1 MTDAVRTVHNR
12 PTSAPVRRTRIPQG
26 LQGFDKG
33 NEAALGRED
42 GRGRIPMFHV
52 LSYHLCSCMQMLG
65 DSRLRIC
72 LGEGIYSR
80 DDAFAQHVNALRP
93 TSAFVLGAGGASGAR
108 ERPASAR
115 PSSARPAS
123 VSARQPIYILDTART
138 RGTTPQVCH

>member
-52 LSYHLCSCMQMLG
+52 LSRVVPCAHSYNTCARALGVGALQVSEGGAARRPVLVGTASPSSKELRVRPSIRSHML
-65 DSRLRIC
+65 RLRWR
-72 LGEGIYSR
+72 GRSR
-80 DDAFAQHVNALRP
+80 GWF
-93 TSAFVLGAGGASGAR
+93 R
-108 ERPASAR
+108 E
-115 PSSARPAS
+115 
-123 VSARQPIYILDTART
+123 
-138 RGTTPQVCH
+138 